1 MLECALEFKRYTPG
15 SSVLTV
21 ALRVAKYLEFSGNLC
36 PEKIVEE
43 GGGGGA
49 GTSHNFWCECVAWFS
64 KLKFTLVPCH
74 FHNFPVFFF
83 RLGF

>member
-36 PEKIVEE
+36 PEKIAEE
-43 GGGGGA
+43 GGGGVRVLLTIFGV
-49 GTSHNFWCECVAWFS
+49 SVW
-64 KLKFTLVPCH
+64 
-74 FHNFPVFFF
+74 
-83 RLGF
+83 LGSPS